1 MSKIGDKMRYNI
13 KDYLTD
19 KEVDKLMDLFN
30 KIKLDLSDDSFPTRT
45 NRLEAVENMKKV
57 LEIHNYVVSEYD
69 PDKGVW
75 IEPSKSEREEGVEPN
90 LAEDFSNDKH
100 QGRVEPD
107 DWIADARDQ
116 HLIRQNLNKATGG
129 K

>member
-1 MSKIGDKMRYNI
+1 MSNIGDKMRYNI

-57 LEIHNYVVSEYD
+57 LEIHNYVISEY
-69 PDKGVW
+69 
-75 IEPSKSEREEGVEPN
+75 ESEAQDEEIKMP
-90 LAEDFSNDKH
+90 F
-100 QGRVEPD
+100 P
-107 DWIADARDQ
+107 DARDQ
-116 HLIRQNLNKATGG
+116 HLINKNLNKATGG